1 MPLSVGTAK
10 LAGVLRKS
18 GQIAVSKTLQ
28 EFDES
33 GTANRLSSVATRL
46 TPGNMLS
53 AEPPRDSNNLRAA
66 EAMRCFG
73 FGDDTLTRA
82 FDRENGCLFS
92 SDGKP
97 VFFGRS
103 AEGTPAFFANLDS
116 QGRLLPLG
124 KSDSSWGVL
133 LPCDSSDSNAVRI
146 FDNPLVMLADAE
158 QNLCKGTFAA
168 LENISR
174 FLLTDDP
181 SACLANLFS
190 THPEISRVELAVAPE
205 RIPLIR
211 QTLSES
217 GFLFHE
223 GNAGMPGKL
232 GIMEKAET
240 VEKCEMLQKGETLE
254 RVSYESEIPLLKP
267 SLALLPDGRK
277 ALICGEPQKVA
288 EVLDYR
294 QGQNNLGFQGTC
306 GIVSSRNTLRLFGIC
321 TSEDELV
328 HYAAL
333 KGLCVVDARSYL
345 SGATNATYRDRLIRE
360 WGLPGHIIKA
370 SSVARSAE
378 EFEKG
383 FGVMAGVNAGIL
395 WNNPNCYG
403 NGFSNHVVSLIGTER
418 DHLGNL
424 TGVYICDS
432 GRNRAGDAARYIP
445 VDLWKEALEVPG
457 SSLNVTLRSRKR
469 EE

>member
-1 MPLSVGTAK
+1 MPLSVGVAK
-10 LAGVLRKS
+10 LAGVLRET
-18 GQIAVSKTLQ
+18 GQIVVSKTLQ

-33 GTANRLSSVATRL
+33 GTANRLSAAVTRL
-46 TPGNMLS
+46 TSNAKLPG
-53 AEPPRDSNNLRAA
+53 PPRDSNNLQAA
-66 EAMRCFG
+66 ETLRRTG
-73 FGDDTLTRA
+73 LGDDILIKA

-103 AEGTPAFFANLDS
+103 EEGVPVFFANLDS
-116 QGRLLPLG
+116 QGRLHPLPN
-124 KSDSSWGVL
+124 SDSAWGVL
-133 LPCDSSDSNAVRI
+133 LSGDSNTVRI
-146 FDNPLVMLADAE
+146 FENPLLMLADAE
-158 QNLCKGTFAA
+158 QA
-168 LENISR
+168 LGRETAVSAENISR

-190 THPEISRVELAVAPE
+190 THPELSQAELAVAPE
-205 RIPLIR
+205 RIPVIE
-211 QTLSES
+211 QAISES
-217 GFLFHE
+217 GFLLPE
-223 GNAGMPGKL
+223 RNA
-232 GIMEKAET
+232 
-240 VEKCEMLQKGETLE
+240 ETLE

-267 SLALLPDGRK
+267 VPARQPDGREV
-277 ALICGEPQKVA
+277 LVCGEPQKVA
-288 EVLDYR
+288 KVLDYR

-306 GIVSSRNTLRLFGIC
+306 GIVSSRNILRLFGIC

-333 KGLCVVDARSYL
+333 KGLCVVDSRPYL
-345 SGATNATYRDRLIRE
+345 SGATNAAYRDRLLRD
-360 WGLPGHIIKA
+360 WGMPGHIIKGA
-370 SSVARSAE
+370 TAAQSAE

-383 FGVMAGVNAGIL
+383 LGVMAGVNAGIL

-418 DHLGNL
+418 DQLGDL

-432 GRNRAGDAARYIP
+432 GRNRAGDTARYIP
-445 VDLWKEALEVPG
+445 VDLWREVLEVPG
-457 SSLNVTLRSRKR
+457 SSLNVTIRSRKK

>member
-10 LAGVLRKS
+10 LVGVLRQS
-18 GQIAVSKTLQ
+18 GQVAVSKTLQ

-33 GTANRLSSVATRL
+33 GTANGLSSVATKL
-46 TPGNMLS
+46 TSGNKLS

-66 EAMRCFG
+66 EVMRRFG
-73 FGDDTLTRA
+73 LGDEILTRA
-82 FDRENGCLFS
+82 FDRESGCLFS
-92 SDGKP
+92 SNGKP
-97 VFFGRS
+97 VFFGKS
-103 AEGTPAFFANLDS
+103 IEGAPAFFANIDS
-116 QGRLLPLG
+116 QGQLLPLE
-124 KSDSSWGVL
+124 KTDSSWGVF
-133 LPCDSSDSNAVRI
+133 LPGDSGESSTVRI
-146 FDNPLVMLADAE
+146 FDNPLLMLADAP
-158 QNLCKGTFAA
+158 A
-168 LENISR
+168 NINR
-174 FLLTDDP
+174 FLLTDNP
-181 SACLANLFS
+181 AACLANLFN
-190 THPEISRVELAVAPE
+190 THPELSQVELAVAPE
-205 RIPLIR
+205 RIPLIE
-211 QTLSES
+211 QALSEP
-217 GFLFHE
+217 GFLLPE
-223 GNAGMPGKL
+223 RNAGMPK
-232 GIMEKAET
+232 
-240 VEKCEMLQKGETLE
+240 VETLE

-277 ALICGEPQKVA
+277 ATVCGEPQKVA
-288 EVLDYR
+288 KVLDYR

-345 SGATNATYRDRLIRE
+345 SGATNATYRDQLMRE
-360 WGLPGHIIKA
+360 WGLPGQIIKA

-418 DHLGNL
+418 DQSGNL